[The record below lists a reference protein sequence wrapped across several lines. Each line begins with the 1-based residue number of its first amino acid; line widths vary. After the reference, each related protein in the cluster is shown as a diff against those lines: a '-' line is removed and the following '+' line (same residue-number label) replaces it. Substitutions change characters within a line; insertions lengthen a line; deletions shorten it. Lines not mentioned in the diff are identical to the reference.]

1 MSIPALVSL
10 EAIRAAQTVIAGR
23 LHRTPTVRSAYLG
36 ELTQTRLYF
45 QLEMFQ
51 KTGSFKVRGVLN
63 NLHHLS
69 ETDKRKG
76 VITLSAG
83 NHAQALAWA
92 AQQMGVPCTVV
103 MPATAVK
110 SKVEATKGYGGE
122 VIQTAG
128 NLLETCLTIQKE
140 RGLTLVHPFDHPM
153 TIAGH
158 GTAGLEMLE
167 DVPDA
172 AAVICGVGGG
182 GWISGVA
189 AAVKQLKPGIKI
201 YGVEPEGAPTMTR
214 SLEQGK
220 PATLDSLNTI
230 ADGLAAP
237 FVGQHNLEHTQ
248 ALVDQIV
255 LVNDA
260 QIAQAMGLI
269 LERCKVLAEPAAAST
284 LAGLLSGKIKVEPGS
299 TVICAL
305 SGGNIDLE
313 RLKLVL

>member
-1 MSIPALVSL
+1 
-10 EAIRAAQTVIAGR
+10 
-23 LHRTPTVRSAYLG
+23 
-36 ELTQTRLYF
+36 
-45 QLEMFQ
+45 
-51 KTGSFKVRGVLN
+51 
-63 NLHHLS
+63 
-69 ETDKRKG
+69 
-76 VITLSAG
+76 
-83 NHAQALAWA
+83 
-92 AQQMGVPCTVV
+92 
-103 MPATAVK
+103 
-110 SKVEATKGYGGE
+110 
-122 VIQTAG
+122 
-128 NLLETCLTIQKE
+128 
-140 RGLTLVHPFDHPM
+140 
-153 TIAGH
+153 
-158 GTAGLEMLE
+158 
-167 DVPDA
+167 
-172 AAVICGVGGG
+172 
-182 GWISGVA
+182 VA
-189 AAVKQLKPGIKI
+189 AAVKQLKPDIKV

-313 RLKLVL
+313 RVKLIL